1 MKAVSTVK
9 ITCDRDT
16 ITSTITEPV
25 AYRNQPVLTSASN
38 PKLVPTNFKDTNLRD
53 LVNTIVFIIEKTVP
67 IPTGSSRQ
75 KNLSPTIVRKEKEKD
90 LLVGVCNYRPFKREI
105 PLNDVDV
112 KDLKRNGAFRNVS
125 NVEPYDI
132 SKD

>member
-1 MKAVSTVK
+1 
-9 ITCDRDT
+9 
-16 ITSTITEPV
+16 
-25 AYRNQPVLTSASN
+25 
-38 PKLVPTNFKDTNLRD
+38 
-53 LVNTIVFIIEKTVP
+53 VNTTVLIIEKTVP
-67 IPTGSSRQ
+67 ILTGSSEQ

-90 LLVGVCNYRPFKREI
+90 LVVGVRNYRPFKREI

-112 KDLKRNGAFRNVS
+112 KDLKRNGAFANVS